1 MSRVARMLN
10 TRVEVWRETTT
21 PDGGGGRSTSWQYVG
36 ALRARASQPSAR
48 ERQAAD
54 QSGAELTHIC
64 YFAPGGDVRRRDE
77 LRRGNQVLT
86 VTAVYEPSEPGTYL
100 RADCSARQPTTGP

>member
-1 MSRVARMLN
+1 MSRVAHLLN
-10 TRVEVWRETTT
+10 TSVEVWREVKVS
-21 PDGGGGRSTSWQYVG
+21 DGGGGSSTSRQKV
-36 ALRARASQPSAR
+36 ATLRARASQPSAR

-54 QSGAELTHIC
+54 QSGAELTHIY

-77 LRRGNQVLT
+77 LRRGGQVLT
-86 VTAVYEPSEPGTYL
+86 VIAVYEPSVSGTYL